1 MGSSATPG
9 KARSQQ
15 QSRQH
20 NQGLLVLHTVL
31 RDRKGAI
38 GAAVTVALL
47 LVAVAAP
54 WLAPYPPLDMHKGHE
69 LQPPTAQYWFG
80 TDEFGRDNLSRIIYG
95 SRISIAVGAAAVFLA
110 GLVGVSTGLAAG
122 YLGGRV
128 DTIIMRAWDGL
139 LAFPGVF
146 LAIGVVAVL
155 GPGPINATLAVAI
168 INVPIFA
175 RLARASTLSEKEKE
189 YVEAARAMGSSS
201 TRVMLRAILPNCLP
215 AILVQMTLAV
225 PQAILVEASL
235 AFLGLGTQPPKP
247 SWGTML
253 QSARAFM
260 TRSAWYPIFPG
271 AAITLLVL
279 ALSLFGDGL
288 RDALDPTQRR

>member
-1 MGSSATPG
+1 MEETATP
-9 KARSQQ
+9 ANARERQRLARRSQ
-15 QSRQH
+15 
-20 NQGLLVLHTVL
+20 GLSVLVTVL
-31 RDRKGAI
+31 KDRKGII
-38 GAAVTVALL
+38 GAAITFVLL

-54 WLAPYPPLDMHKGHE
+54 WLAPYPPLEMYKGQE
-69 LQPPTAQYWFG
+69 LQPPSAQYWFG
-80 TDEFGRDNLSRIIYG
+80 TDEFGRDNFSRIIYG

-128 DTIIMRAWDGL
+128 DSIIMRAWDGL

-155 GPGPINATLAVAI
+155 GPGPVNATLAVAI

-189 YVEAARAMGSSS
+189 YVEAALSMGASPS
-201 TRVMLRAILPNCLP
+201 RVMLRAILPNCLP
-215 AILVQMTLAV
+215 SILVQMTLGV
-225 PQAILVEASL
+225 PQAILVEAAL
-235 AFLGLGTQPPKP
+235 AFLGLGTQPPLP

-260 TRSAWYPIFPG
+260 MRSAWYPIFPG

-279 ALSLFGDGL
+279 ALSLFGDSL